1 MVQLTLDAADGQ
13 RLKREG
19 LAQVEGD
26 AEFLEAMRFHARI
39 VSATYGSVTT
49 DSLRTIA
56 ANIGLQPRSSHSWGA
71 IFRGTGWTVVG
82 MQPTKLKQGHGRRI
96 LVWRWEGA

>member
-1 MVQLTLDAADGQ
+1 MTQLTLDAADGQ

-26 AEFLEAMRFHARI
+26 AKFLAKMRRWAKEFSRQAGCVTSDDLRI
-39 VSATYGSVTT
+39 
-49 DSLRTIA
+49 IA
-56 ANIGLQPRSSHSWGA
+56 SRNGVQPRSSHSYGA

-82 MQPTKLKQGHGRRI
+82 RQPSKLAANRGREI
-96 LVWRWEGA
+96 KVWRWEGV